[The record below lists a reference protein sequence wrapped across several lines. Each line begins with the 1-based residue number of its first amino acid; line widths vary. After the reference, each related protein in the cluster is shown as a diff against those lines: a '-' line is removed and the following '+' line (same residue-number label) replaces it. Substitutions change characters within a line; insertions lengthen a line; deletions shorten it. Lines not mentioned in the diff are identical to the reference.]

1 MTDIEKLK
9 IGSKTRSLDVEK
21 VLRFFSDVTK
31 VCLFFLNFVHVDMS
45 PSLLYS

>member
-31 VCLFFLNFVHVDMS
+31 VCLFFLSVHLDMS
-45 PSLLYS
+45 RSILYL

>member
-9 IGSKTRSLDVEK
+9 IGSKARSLDVAK

-31 VCLFFLNFVHVDMS
+31 VCHS
-45 PSLLYS
+45 EYCAS